1 MSRWDRGM
9 SVRFYRVVAA
19 LCAVVLTV
27 TLTEAPAAAKS
38 LSVAAGPSH
47 AQLPS
52 HAKLQSLMDE
62 LVINGMPGVLTTVDD
77 GPGPAWKGAS
87 GAASLNPRV
96 PLRPSARFRVGS
108 ITKSM
113 VATVV
118 LQLVGEGTLRLDDS
132 VERWL
137 PGMVPAGDSISVRQ
151 LLNHTSGIFNYTDD
165 PAFVADLVGKPAQ
178 YIPPERLVAIATA
191 HPPLFPP
198 GGGWSYSNTNYIL
211 AGLIIEAAT
220 GRTAK
225 AQLTKRIFAP
235 LGLRNTSFP
244 VVDRRISG
252 YHAHGYLL
260 PGNPIF
266 PTAQP
271 LDVTDLVSPSGA
283 WTAGAVISTADDLS
297 RFYGAL
303 LGGRLLP
310 PALLQQMLTTVQV
323 DPVVGYGLG
332 VFSIRTVCGTIWGHN
347 GGVPGYNSFA
357 SNSRDGKRNLVMMVS
372 AEPDTQT
379 GPLVD
384 LALNT
389 ATCNMF
395 GQNVN
400 DHALA
405 NTAPLLSNKALK
417 SMLN

>member
-1 MSRWDRGM
+1 MLRGDVMSRWGRGK
-9 SVRFYRVVAA
+9 SVRFHRVAAA
-19 LCAVVLTV
+19 LCAALLAV

-38 LSVAAGPSH
+38 VALGARPDH
-47 AQLPS
+47 AQ
-52 HAKLQSLMDE
+52 LQSLMDE
-62 LVINGMPGVLTTVDD
+62 LVINGIPGVLTTVDD
-77 GPGPAWKGAS
+77 GPGSAWRGAS
-87 GAASLNPRV
+87 GAARLDPRV

-137 PGMVPAGDSISVRQ
+137 PGMVPEGESVSVRQ

-165 PAFVADLVGKPAQ
+165 PAFWADLVADPGRTRS
-178 YIPPERLVAIATA
+178 PESLVAIATS

-198 GGGWSYSNTNYIL
+198 GAGWSYSNTNYIL

-220 GRTAK
+220 GRTAETELR
-225 AQLTKRIFAP
+225 QRIFTP

-244 VVDRRISG
+244 VVDRGIGG

-260 PGNPIF
+260 PGNPFF
-266 PTAQP
+266 PTDQP
-271 LDVTDLVSPSGA
+271 LDVTDLISPSWA

-323 DPVVGYGLG
+323 DPVFGYGLG
-332 VFSIRTVCGTIWGHN
+332 VFSIRTVCGTIWGN
-347 GGVPGYNSFA
+347 SGGVPGYNSFA
-357 SNSRDGKRNLVMMVS
+357 SNSRNGERSLVMMVS
-372 AEPDTQT
+372 AEPNNQT
-379 GPLVD
+379 LPLLD

-400 DHALA
+400 DQALA
-405 NTAPLLSNKALK
+405 NAAPLLSRNELK
-417 SMLN
+417 SILN

>member
-1 MSRWDRGM
+1 MNRWGRGK
-9 SVRFYRVVAA
+9 SVRFYQVATA
-19 LCAVVLTV
+19 LCAALLAV
-27 TLTEAPAAAKS
+27 TLTESPAAAKP
-38 LSVAAGPSH
+38 VAVGARPDH
-47 AQLPS
+47 VQ
-52 HAKLQSLMDE
+52 LQSLMDE
-62 LVINGMPGVLTTVDD
+62 LVDNGIPGVLATVDD
-77 GPGPAWKGAS
+77 GPGRAWRGAS
-87 GAASLNPRV
+87 GAARLDPRV

-137 PGMVPAGDSISVRQ
+137 PGIVPGGGSISVRQ

-165 PAFVADLVGKPAQ
+165 PVFLADLASNPGQ
-178 YIPPERLVAIATA
+178 NRSPESLVAVATS

-198 GGGWSYSNTNYIL
+198 GAGWSYSNTNYIL
-211 AGLIIEAAT
+211 AGLLIEAAT

-225 AQLTKRIFAP
+225 AELRRRIFVS

-244 VVDRRISG
+244 VIDRGISG

-260 PGNPIF
+260 PGNPFVPID
-266 PTAQP
+266 QP
-271 LDVTDLVSPSGA
+271 LDVTDLVSPSWA

-310 PALLQQMLTTVQV
+310 RALLEQMLTTVQL
-323 DPVVGYGLG
+323 DPVFGYGLG
-332 VFSIRTVCGTIWGHN
+332 VSSTRTVCGTTWGHN

-372 AEPDTQT
+372 AEPNNQT
-379 GPLVD
+379 GPLLD

-395 GQNVN
+395 GQNVS
-400 DHALA
+400 DQALA
-405 NTAPLLSNKALK
+405 DAAPLLSRNDLD
-417 SMLN
+417 SILN